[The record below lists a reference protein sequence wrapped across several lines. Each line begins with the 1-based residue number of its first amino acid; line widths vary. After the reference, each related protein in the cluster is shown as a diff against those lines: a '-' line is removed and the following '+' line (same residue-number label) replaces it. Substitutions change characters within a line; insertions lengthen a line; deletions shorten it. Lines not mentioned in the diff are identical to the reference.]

1 MGIWIS
7 SCKWL
12 LIDALLE
19 RDKDC
24 KPYVTDDE
32 LQQDEKFNAEMEK
45 RFTDLMNRAKD
56 TAVDEYRKKNSRLYS
71 MVTENNGKKL
81 LLYQCRYLY

>member
-1 MGIWIS
+1 
-7 SCKWL
+7 
-12 LIDALLE
+12 
-19 RDKDC
+19 
-24 KPYVTDDE
+24 
-32 LQQDEKFNAEMEK
+32 MEK
-45 RFTDLMNRAKD
+45 RFTDIMNRAKD